1 MLQGQR
7 YWRSLK
13 EEEVVR
19 NVGKL
24 HQKPEFP
31 EGTPEEFKVRQGLA
45 LWLLQRCVAFYC
57 RLI

>member
-13 EEEVVR
+13 EEEIVR

-31 EGTPEEFKVRQGLA
+31 EGTPEEFKVRQGLV
-45 LWLLQRCVAFYC
+45 LWLLQ
-57 RLI
+57 

>member
-13 EEEVVR
+13 EEDIIR

-24 HQKPEFP
+24 RQKPEFP
-31 EGTPEEFKVRQGLA
+31 EGTPEEFKVRPGLV
-45 LWLLQRCVAFYC
+45 LCILL
-57 RLI
+57 